1 MFVGSHGDLLGA
13 VAVTDYLP
21 RLGVFTLGLPR
32 GLEQL
37 LEYTFK
43 VSAVLA
49 LINMAPV
56 IYFDGQAALDNLILP
71 IGGRLGDDRSLNRV
85 RWLRRARRWLLAAG
99 TCSLVTVISVHALQL
114 LNVDQLLRFGLS
126 FLRRAVPYVRR
137 KFMS

>member
-1 MFVGSHGDLLGA
+1 MRQASQRHNRFFPFKPCCRFSSAKSRLVLLMPA
-13 VAVTDYLP
+13 ALLQVTDYLP

-71 IGGRLGDDRSLNRV
+71 IGICSPTSLYI
-85 RWLRRARRWLLAAG
+85 
-99 TCSLVTVISVHALQL
+99 TMALQWHCPYSL
-114 LNVDQLLRFGLS
+114 GLVS
-126 FLRRAVPYVRR
+126 DLILA
-137 KFMS
+137 